1 MKFLLLS
8 LFFSMRLEI
17 RGSDV
22 FIELGR
28 AGETKLEKLNMLIRS
43 SISTLMQLEINQFQH

>member
-1 MKFLLLS
+1 
-8 LFFSMRLEI
+8 MRLEI

-28 AGETKLEKLNMLIRS
+28 AGETKIGEAEYAYTHVNFNINAIR
-43 SISTLMQLEINQFQH
+43 NQFFLVQFYTLEFKIFE

>member
-22 FIELGR
+22 LIELGR
-28 AGETKLEKLNMLIRS
+28 AGETKIGEAEYAY
-43 SISTLMQLEINQFQH
+43 TLVNFNINARQFQH